1 MRNFSSFLIIFMLLF
16 CSCSISTNNVATSS
30 LTSYEE
36 IIQTINYK
44 NLSICLTNSSI
55 YKQKVNTNDKIFLV
69 SNSQEIINML
79 LYEQN
84 IYYLV
89 INNECFEIF
98 SVNVETASRKSV
110 FKSNL
115 YKSMQG
121 EIFHSWDL
129 YKNKIYIQT
138 GFKFFEYDLKKQ
150 KLTLIHNDVG
160 IYDFHEDC
168 LYYIEHASRTFTIY
182 EMNLN
187 TKKVNIVLGKGIYE
201 PDKTESGLLISNF
214 LITDNGDIIYIQR
227 KPVYG
232 LYKLTNGE
240 STLIDNDE
248 SINEYFLSYSDGY
261 VYYEYLEENKIT
273 KKSYP
278 IK

>member
-1 MRNFSSFLIIFMLLF
+1 MRNFSSFLIIFILLF

-110 FKSNL
+110 FKSNRNGL
-115 YKSMQG
+115 
-121 EIFHSWDL
+121 
-129 YKNKIYIQT
+129 
-138 GFKFFEYDLKKQ
+138 FKY
-150 KLTLIHNDVG
+150 TL
-160 IYDFHEDC
+160 
-168 LYYIEHASRTFTIY
+168 
-182 EMNLN
+182 
-187 TKKVNIVLGKGIYE
+187 
-201 PDKTESGLLISNF
+201 
-214 LITDNGDIIYIQR
+214 
-227 KPVYG
+227 
-232 LYKLTNGE
+232 
-240 STLIDNDE
+240 
-248 SINEYFLSYSDGY
+248 
-261 VYYEYLEENKIT
+261 
-273 KKSYP
+273 
-278 IK
+278 